1 MMRTEEG
8 DVSVP
13 ITHAY
18 NHHYFSW
25 LVGGDAELAERD
37 TPTLLPNPTTTRFV
51 TRKGAEHGYPT
62 NIVFK
67 AGPGDT
73 ASASKSSIRRFVITE
88 KAPTRAFSWLKAAFT
103 FKNVL
108 RH

>member
-1 MMRTEEG
+1 MP
-8 DVSVP
+8 SY
-13 ITHAY
+13 HAY

-51 TRKGAEHGYPT
+51 TREGAEHGYPT

-88 KAPTRAFSWLKAAFT
+88 KDHTRAFSW
-103 FKNVL
+103 
-108 RH
+108 

>member
-1 MMRTEEG
+1 MP
-8 DVSVP
+8 SY
-13 ITHAY
+13 HAY

-51 TRKGAEHGYPT
+51 TREGAEHGYPT

-73 ASASKSSIRRFVITE
+73 AEVGSYCHTDMFRRTLAASSARAIT
-88 KAPTRAFSWLKAAFT
+88 ATPAGSRSCCTRPGSGWWSPC
-103 FKNVL
+103 
-108 RH
+108 R